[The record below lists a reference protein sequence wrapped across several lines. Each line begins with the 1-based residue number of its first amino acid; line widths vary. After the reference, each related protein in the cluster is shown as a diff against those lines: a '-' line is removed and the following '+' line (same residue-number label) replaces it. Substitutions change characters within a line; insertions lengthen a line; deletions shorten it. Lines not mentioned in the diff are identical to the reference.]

1 MDQVYQVVITIEAS
15 HGLQSIVEYLESEVS
30 TETAEHVKNGL
41 LEAIE
46 SLERMPTQNS
56 IVAEISDEQIVY
68 RRILKWSYRIIY
80 VIHESKIEVRVVD
93 IGYSRR
99 GSDYLKAIKGRE
111 KGSSKKY

>member
-1 MDQVYQVVITIEAS
+1 MDQVYRVIITPEAS
-15 HGLQSIVEYLESEVS
+15 DGLQSIVEYLEAEVS
-30 TETAEHVKNGL
+30 TETAERVRDGL

-46 SLERMPTQNS
+46 SLERMPTQNG

-99 GSDYLKAIKGRE
+99 GPDYLEAIKGRE
-111 KGSSKKY
+111 